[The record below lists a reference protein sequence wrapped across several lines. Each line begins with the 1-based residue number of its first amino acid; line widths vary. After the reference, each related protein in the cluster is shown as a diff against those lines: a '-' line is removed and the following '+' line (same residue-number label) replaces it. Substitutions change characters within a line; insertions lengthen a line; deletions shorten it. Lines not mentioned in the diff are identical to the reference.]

1 MEERGKTGNGKRS
14 YVERRKESRVTMR
27 GKVGLAET
35 GQEGRREERRKV
47 EGREG

>member
-1 MEERGKTGNGKRS
+1 MQR
-14 YVERRKESRVTMR
+14 RRKESRVTVR

-47 EGREG
+47 EEEKDKKKRI

>member
-1 MEERGKTGNGKRS
+1 M
-14 YVERRKESRVTMR
+14 ERRMKDSRVTIR

-35 GQEGRREERRKV
+35 GEEGRREERRKV